1 MCAPK
6 PPPETGRWIIAYRFP
21 KRRGK
26 TAASLSSGGMTGPSR
41 EKEVKSFVR
50 ANDTSGPLGEYAV

>member
-1 MCAPK
+1 MAK
-6 PPPETGRWIIAYRFP
+6 RLP

-41 EKEVKSFVR
+41 EKETKSFVR
-50 ANDTSGPLGEYAV
+50 ANETRGPFGE